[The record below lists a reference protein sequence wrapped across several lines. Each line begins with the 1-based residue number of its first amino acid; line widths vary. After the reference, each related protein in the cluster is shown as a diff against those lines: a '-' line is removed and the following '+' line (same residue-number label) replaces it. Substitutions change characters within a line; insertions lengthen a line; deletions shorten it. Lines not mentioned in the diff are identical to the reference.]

1 MRHRRCD
8 LGVDQPV
15 ATLDIV
21 VVAAG
26 SYALDQESLD
36 CFDLWERLD
45 AASSRR
51 HLASIWAMPGFARSV
66 VRIALWVIG
75 QWVCV
80 I

>member
-26 SYALDQESLD
+26 SYALDKESLD
-36 CFDLWERLD
+36 CFDLRERLD

-51 HLASIWAMPGFARSV
+51 HLASIWAMPGFRSISGL
-66 VRIALWVIG
+66 RIALWVIG
-75 QWVCV
+75 QWYV
-80 I
+80 